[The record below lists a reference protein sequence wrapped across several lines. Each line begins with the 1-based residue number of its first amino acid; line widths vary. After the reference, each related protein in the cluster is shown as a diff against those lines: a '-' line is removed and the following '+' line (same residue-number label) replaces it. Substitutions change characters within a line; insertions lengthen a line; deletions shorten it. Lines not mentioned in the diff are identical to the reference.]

1 MYINAFHHN
10 VYILYNNFYTFSYY
24 SYVSVKIFSIFFS
37 SSPVIPFL
45 IVSNLQL
52 NICWVLNVS
61 YCIFHLI
68 ILIDFIPLIKFYI
81 KCFHGHVDQQ
91 YFRVK
96 RIVNSLGIGLH
107 LWSVTSLVGSHF
119 FLYPNMPGKFL
130 I

>member
-1 MYINAFHHN
+1 MYSNAFHHN
-10 VYILYNNFYTFSYY
+10 VYILYNNFYTFSCYL
-24 SYVSVKIFSIFFS
+24 YVSVKIFSILFS
-37 SSPVIPFL
+37 SNSVIPFL

-52 NICWVLNVS
+52 NIYWVLNVS

-68 ILIDFIPLIKFYI
+68 ILIDFISLIKFYI

-107 LWSVTSLVGSHF
+107 LLSVTSLVGSPF
-119 FLYPNMPGKFL
+119 FLDPNLPGKFL